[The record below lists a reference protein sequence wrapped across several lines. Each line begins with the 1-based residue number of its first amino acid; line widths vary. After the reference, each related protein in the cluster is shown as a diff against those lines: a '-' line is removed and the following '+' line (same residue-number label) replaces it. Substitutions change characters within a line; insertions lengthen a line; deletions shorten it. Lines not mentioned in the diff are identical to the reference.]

1 MIKSLLIVLMLLTSG
16 LSYAEPLRIAAAS
29 DLRYVMPALV
39 DSFNETHPVDIS
51 VTYGASGKLAAQILH
66 GAPYHVFFSANESY
80 IKRLQDSGLTEGQP
94 FNYGRGAL
102 ALFARDPTTINVSQ
116 GLESLEKVLQTNQL
130 ERLAIANPAHAPYGQ
145 LAKKELLAAGLW
157 QTIEPK
163 LLLADSAAQSMQFA
177 LTRNVDAALV
187 PYSYMT
193 NPDIAA
199 QGEYLKLDA
208 SVKQQ
213 AVQTTLKHKQ
223 KTAFWTFMH
232 SPAAMTI
239 LHSHGFDRSE

>member
-1 MIKSLLIVLMLLTSG
+1 MIKSLLIVLTLFSSG
-16 LSYAEPLRIAAAS
+16 SSYAQTLRIAAAS

-39 DSFNETHPVDIS
+39 DAFNETNPVNIS

-66 GAPYHVFFSANESY
+66 GAPYHLFFSANESY
-80 IKRLQDSGLTEGQP
+80 IKRLQASDLTEGQP

-102 ALFARDPTTINVSQ
+102 ALFARNPTTIDVSE
-116 GLESLEKVLQTNQL
+116 GLASLEKALKTNQL
-130 ERLAIANPAHAPYGQ
+130 QRLAIANPAHAPYGQ
-145 LAKKELLAAGLW
+145 LAQKELLAAGLW
-157 QTIEPK
+157 QRIEPK

-193 NPDIAA
+193 NRDIAA

-208 SVKQQ
+208 SVEQQ
-213 AVQTTLKHKQ
+213 AVQTTLKHTEKR
-223 KTAFWTFMH
+223 AFWTFIRT
-232 SPAAMTI
+232 PTATRI
-239 LHSHGFDRSE
+239 LQSHGFDRSE

>member
-1 MIKSLLIVLMLLTSG
+1 MPSQC
-16 LSYAEPLRIAAAS
+16 AAAS

-39 DSFNETHPVDIS
+39 TAFNDTHSADVS
-51 VTYGASGKLAAQILH
+51 VTYGASGKVATQILY
-66 GAPYHVFFSANESY
+66 GAPYHLFFSANESY
-80 IKRLQDSGLTEGQP
+80 IKRLQDNDLTEGQP
-94 FNYGRGAL
+94 INYGRGAL
-102 ALFARDPTTINVSQ
+102 ALFARKPTTIDVCQ
-116 GLESLEKVLQTNQL
+116 GLKSLEKALQTNQL
-130 ERLAIANPAHAPYGQ
+130 QRLAIANPAHAPYGQ

-193 NPDIAA
+193 NHDIAA
-199 QGEYLKLDA
+199 QGEYLKLEA
-208 SVKQQ
+208 SVEQQ
-213 AVQTTLKHKQ
+213 AVQTTLNHTE
-223 KTAFWTFMH
+223 KTAFWTFMR
-232 SPAAMTI
+232 SPDAMKI